1 MKPYE
6 QLSKFYKK
14 DWGKD
19 SVRYVELITNV
30 INKFNLNTNSI
41 LDVGCGTGI
50 LANKLRNMNFDV
62 SGIDISEDMIKVANE
77 TTKGIDFTVSDMR
90 NFKLNKTFDMITCAF
105 DAINYVTS
113 DEDMEATIDTIYNHL
128 KNNGF
133 FIFDINTPY
142 LYEDKHFG
150 SINREFDGLNFK
162 QILEYD
168 KANEIGTTLFDFGNN
183 NLEKHIQRAYSVE
196 KMDEYLINVG
206 FEIVGRY
213 RNFRMDPIED
223 RTYKVFYIVKKK
235 A

>member
-90 NFKLNKTFDMITCAF
+90 SFKLNKTFDMITCAF

-113 DEDMEATIDTIYNHL
+113 DEDMKATIDTIYNHL

-168 KANEIGTTLFDFGNN
+168 KTNGIGTTLFDFGNN

-206 FEIVGRY
+206 FKIVGRY

-223 RTYKVFYIVKKK
+223 RTYKIFYIVKKK